1 MTQSKNTS
9 KTVNI
14 LLWTGQFILAL
25 MFIYAG
31 VMKTFQPIDKLS
43 QMLPWVTEYSKGF
56 VRFVGLADL
65 VAGIGVLFPAL
76 FRPKTELTR
85 LAAFGIVTI
94 MVLAIGFH
102 VIRGEYVALPLN
114 IVLGSI
120 AFFVAWGRKTSIKN

>member
-1 MTQSKNTS
+1 MTKSKNIS
-9 KTVNI
+9 KTLNI
-14 LLWTGQFILAL
+14 FLWIGQVVLAF

-31 VMKTFQPIDKLS
+31 VLKTFQPIEQLS

-65 VAGIGVLFPAL
+65 IGGIGVFFPAL
-76 FRPKTELTR
+76 FGFKRELTR
-85 LAAFGIVTI
+85 FAAMGILAI

-102 VIRGEYVALPLN
+102 AIRNEYEAIPMN

-120 AFFVAWGRKTSIKN
+120 AIFVVWGRKK